1 MSPEPASPLIR
12 VLYADDDPQV
22 PLVVQTYFA
31 RMAPECTL
39 EIAPDGRTCLDR
51 MQRGGI
57 DVLLLDFEL
66 PDIDGLHILSE
77 LASRR
82 DTTPVIMVSGKG
94 QTKLAVK
101 ALRAGAVDCIDK
113 TSPQFLELPAI
124 VKHVYARHQE
134 KFHGQPA
141 APAAEKYHVLLVEG
155 SETLRKTLTDF
166 FAQHAPRFALVSLP
180 TLDGLERALASRV
193 AFDAVILGPD
203 PGPQGPLDALRKI
216 HSHSVGAPVLVLAA
230 RNDGETAVA
239 AFKLGAQDY
248 ILQQEGYLSELVFS
262 LHSLLRHADTDR
274 LNQRLT
280 RDLAELNRSLEAQVA
295 TRTQE
300 LSAEVAVR
308 QKAERHAAEHAARLQ
323 ILSKRL
329 FKIQEDER
337 RAIARELHDHLGQM
351 LTGLKMQLEA
361 MVKAAAGN
369 KGGTQP
375 PMLKDGL
382 AESLALAT
390 DLMGHVR
397 ELTQQFR
404 PRILDDLGLRAALE
418 WHARLFQRQT
428 NVHAS
433 VEVSLPQDRLPI
445 ELEIAVFRIVQ
456 EALTNVARHA
466 GCTEASVTV
475 TYGLATGPSAGD
487 GKLLVDIM
495 DRGHGFDLEAVLASR
510 TSIGLTGLTERVTL
524 AGGNVEIFSRLGQGT
539 RIHAEFPLGLAA
551 EPKPGAIL
559 PPSGGRA

>member
-1 MSPEPASPLIR
+1 MTLEPTRPTIR

-22 PLVVQTYFA
+22 SVVVQTYFE
-31 RMAPECTL
+31 RMAPECAL
-39 EIAPDGRTCLDR
+39 EIVPNGQACLDR

-57 DVLLLDFEL
+57 DVLMLDFEL

-113 TSPQFLELPAI
+113 TGPQFLELPAI
-124 VKHVYARHQE
+124 VQHVHARHQE
-134 KFHGQPA
+134 NFSGQRT
-141 APAAEKYHVLLVEG
+141 APAAEKYHVLLIEG
-155 SETLRKTLTDF
+155 SAALRQTLIDF
-166 FAQHAPRFALVSLP
+166 LAQHAPRFALFALP

-193 AFDAVILGPD
+193 AFDAVIIGPN
-203 PGPQGPLDALRKI
+203 PGAQGPLDALRKI
-216 HSHSVGAPVLVLAA
+216 HSHSAGAPVLVLAA

-248 ILQQEGYLSELVFS
+248 ILQTEGYLSELVFS
-262 LHSLLRHADTDR
+262 LHSLLSHADTDR

-280 RDLAELNRSLEAQVA
+280 RDLAELNRSLEAQVT

-300 LSAEVAVR
+300 LSTEVAVR

-337 RAIARELHDHLGQM
+337 RAIARELHDQVGQM
-351 LTGLKMQLEA
+351 LTGLKFQLEA
-361 MVKAAAGN
+361 LVKNAADKSAAPAAALQEQLG
-369 KGGTQP
+369 
-375 PMLKDGL
+375 
-382 AESLALAT
+382 ESLTLAT
-390 DLMGHVR
+390 DLMAHVR

-418 WHARLFQRQT
+418 WHARLFQKQT
-428 NVHAS
+428 GVNAT
-433 VEVSLPQDRLPI
+433 VEVSMPQERLPI
-445 ELEIAVFRIVQ
+445 ELELAVFRIVQ
-456 EALTNVARHA
+456 ESLTNVARHA
-466 GCTEASVTV
+466 GVTEASVTV
-475 TYGLATGPSAGD
+475 MHGLATGPAAGD

-495 DRGHGFDLEAVLASR
+495 DRGHGFDLDAVLASR
-510 TSIGLTGLTERVTL
+510 NSIGLTGLTERVTL
-524 AGGNVEIFSRLGQGT
+524 AGGTVEIFSRRGQGT
-539 RIHAEFPLGLAA
+539 RIHAEFPLGVGA
-551 EPKPGAIL
+551 EPKSNPA
-559 PPSGGRA
+559 GGRA

>member
-1 MSPEPASPLIR
+1 MIR

-22 PLVVQTYFA
+22 TIVVQTYFA
-31 RMAPECTL
+31 RFAPECTL
-39 EIAPDGRTCLDR
+39 EIVPDGRTCLDR
-51 MQRGGI
+51 MRRGGV
-57 DVLLLDFEL
+57 DVLMLDLEL

-77 LASRR
+77 LASRG

-124 VKHVYARHQE
+124 VQHVYARHQE
-134 KFHGQPA
+134 KFAGPRPA
-141 APAAEKYHVLLVEG
+141 PTAEKYHVLLLES
-155 SETLRKTLTDF
+155 SETLRKTLGDF
-166 FAQHAPRFALVSLP
+166 LAQNAPRLTLVAMP
-180 TLDGLERALASRV
+180 TLDGLDRALASRV
-193 AFDAVILGPD
+193 AFDAVIVGPN
-203 PGPQGPLDALRKI
+203 PGTQGPLDALRKI

-262 LHSLLRHADTDR
+262 LHSLLRRADTDR

-308 QKAERHAAEHAARLQ
+308 QKAERHAAEHAVRLQ

-337 RAIARELHDHLGQM
+337 RAIARELHDHLGQI

-361 MVKAAAGN
+361 LVKAAGDKTGATAASMQEN
-369 KGGTQP
+369 
-375 PMLKDGL
+375 L
-382 AESLALAT
+382 AESLSLAT
-390 DLMGHVR
+390 ELMAHVR

-428 NVHAS
+428 NVTAT
-433 VEVSLPQDRLPI
+433 VEVSLPQERLPI
-445 ELEIAVFRIVQ
+445 ELEITVFRIVQ

-466 GCTEASVTV
+466 GCTEASVSV
-475 TYGLATGPSAGD
+475 THAPGTRPEDGD
-487 GKLLVDIM
+487 GRLLVEIT
-495 DRGHGFDLEAVLASR
+495 DRGKGFDLDAVRASH

-524 AGGNVEIFSRLGQGT
+524 AGGTVEIFSRPGQGT
-539 RIHAEFPLGLAA
+539 RIHAEFPLGVGAELKPDTAA
-551 EPKPGAIL
+551 VS
-559 PPSGGRA
+559 PSKGRA

>member
-1 MSPEPASPLIR
+1 MTSEPTRPTIR

-22 PLVVQTYFA
+22 SVVVQTYFE
-31 RMAPECTL
+31 RMAPECAL
-39 EIAPDGRTCLDR
+39 EIVPNGQACLDR

-57 DVLLLDFEL
+57 DVLMLDFEL

-77 LASRR
+77 LAARR

-113 TSPQFLELPAI
+113 TGPQFLELPAI
-124 VKHVYARHQE
+124 VQHVHARHQE
-134 KFHGQPA
+134 NFSGQRT
-141 APAAEKYHVLLVEG
+141 APAAEKYHVLLIEG
-155 SETLRKTLTDF
+155 SAPLRQTLIDF
-166 FAQHAPRFALVSLP
+166 LAQYAPRFALFALP
-180 TLDGLERALASRV
+180 TLEGLERALASRV
-193 AFDAVILGPD
+193 AFDAVIIGPN
-203 PGPQGPLDALRKI
+203 PGAQGPLDALRKI
-216 HSHSVGAPVLVLAA
+216 HSHSAGAPVLVLTA

-248 ILQQEGYLSELVFS
+248 ILQTEGYLSELVFS
-262 LHSLLRHADTDR
+262 LHSLLSRADTDR

-295 TRTQE
+295 ARTQE
-300 LSAEVAVR
+300 LQAEVAVR
-308 QKAERHAAEHAARLQ
+308 HKAERHAAEHAARLQ

-337 RAIARELHDHLGQM
+337 RAIARELHDQVGQM

-361 MVKAAAGN
+361 MVQAAQN
-369 KGGTQP
+369 NRGGTQP
-375 PMLKDGL
+375 PFLKDGL
-382 AESLALAT
+382 AESLTLAT
-390 DLMGHVR
+390 ELMAHVR

-428 NVHAS
+428 NVTAA
-433 VEVSLPQDRLPI
+433 VDVSLPQERLPI

-475 TYGLATGPSAGD
+475 AHDPGTGAPEG
-487 GKLLVDIM
+487 GPRLLVEIT
-495 DRGHGFDLEAVLASR
+495 DRGQGFDLDAVLASR
-510 TSIGLTGLTERVTL
+510 NSIGLTGLTERVTL
-524 AGGNVEIFSRLGQGT
+524 AGGTVEIFSRRGQGT
-539 RIHAEFPLGLAA
+539 RIYAEFPLGVGA
-551 EPKPGAIL
+551 EPKPDLAAF
-559 PPSGGRA
+559 PAGGRL